1 MARKG
6 ELELLLEDLVHAPW
20 WVSVVVAAGV
30 YIGVGKVL
38 PSFAGGGA
46 IVETLSR
53 LAVPLAAIF
62 LVPAAVSAFRARRRR
77 RLLAAN
83 RSKESIRRL
92 GWQEFE
98 ELIEAHYR
106 REGFGVRREL
116 GRGSDGGVD
125 VRLRT
130 ADDETYLVQC
140 KQWRARRVGVKVV
153 RELYG
158 VVAKEGAAG
167 GIVVTAGSFTREAED
182 FARGVAIELV
192 DGDRLQDIMC
202 GLPVHEDAD
211 AASVQ
216 DAAEE
221 TLCPWCGSELVLKTA
236 RRGRHAGSTF
246 YGCSSFPACRFIRSS

>member
-6 ELELLLEDLVHAPW
+6 ELDLLLEELFHAPW

-38 PSFAGGGA
+38 PLFVGGV
-46 IVETLSR
+46 IVETLSG

-62 LVPAAVSAFRARRRR
+62 LVPAAVSAFRARQGR
-77 RLLAAN
+77 RLLAVN

-92 GWQEFE
+92 GWDEFE

-106 REGFGVRREL
+106 RQGFGVRREL
-116 GRGSDGGVD
+116 GRGPDGGVD

-130 ADDETYLVQC
+130 PDGETYLVQC
-140 KQWRARRVGVKVV
+140 KQWHARKVGVKIV

-158 VVAKEGAAG
+158 IVAKEDAAG

-182 FARGVAIELV
+182 FARGVEIELI
-192 DGDRLQDIMC
+192 DGDRLQGIMRD
-202 GLPVHEDAD
+202 LPVHEGAD

-216 DAAEE
+216 DTAEQ
-221 TLCPWCGSELVLKTA
+221 TLCPQCGSALVLKTA